1 MAEIAASVLDAD
13 FSKWKQWLPELEKAG
28 IKRIQWDV
36 MDNRFVPNKGID
48 KKFFAELRPRTK
60 AFFESHLMVLEPE
73 KYIREFAELGSQ
85 MLIFHVEATEKP
97 LKIIEMVEEH
107 GMKAGIAINNETGAE
122 KIFPY
127 LDKVDLALVMGV
139 QAGFGGQKFNPEALE
154 KISALRKKIDEE
166 ELPCEIEVDGGINT
180 ETAKKAVE
188 AGVDILVAGTGIFK
202 HPKGISEA
210 VKELMSG

>member
-73 KYIREFAELGSQ
+73 KYIQLKQS
-85 MLIFHVEATEKP
+85 LIDGKAVK
-97 LKIIEMVEEH
+97 
-107 GMKAGIAINNETGAE
+107 GAGILPNR
-122 KIFPY
+122 PD
-127 LDKVDLALVMGV
+127 LDLIELYDPDIDALGYI
-139 QAGFGGQKFNPEALE
+139 GN
-154 KISALRKKIDEE
+154 KKWQ
-166 ELPCEIEVDGGINT
+166 
-180 ETAKKAVE
+180 
-188 AGVDILVAGTGIFK
+188 
-202 HPKGISEA
+202 
-210 VKELMSG
+210 

>member
-107 GMKAGIAINNETGAE
+107 GMKVGIEINNETGAE

-139 QAGFGGQKFNPEALE
+139 QAGFGGQKFNPKALE
-154 KISALRKKIDEE
+154 KISALRKKIDSE
-166 ELPCEIEVDGGINT
+166 ELPCEIEVDGGINAQ
-180 ETAKKAVE
+180 TAKKAVE
-188 AGVDILVAGTGIFK
+188 AGVDVLVAGTGIFK
-202 HPKGISEA
+202 HPKGIAEA

>member
-60 AFFESHLMVLEPE
+60 AFFESHLMVLQPE
-73 KYIREFAELGSQ
+73 KYVREFAELGSQ

-107 GMKAGIAINNETGAE
+107 GMKVGIAINNETGAE

-139 QAGFGGQKFNPEALE
+139 QAGFGGQKFNPKALE
-154 KISALRKKIDEE
+154 KISALRKKIDSE
-166 ELPCEIEVDGGINT
+166 ELPCEIEVDGGINAQ
-180 ETAKKAVE
+180 TAKKAVE
-188 AGVDILVAGTGIFK
+188 AGVDVLVAGTGIFK
-202 HPKGISEA
+202 HPKGIAEA